1 MLSFFRKKSTNDPL
15 DGIVA
20 GVEHLSTL
28 SDTVRIDSSS
38 EATMDSLEL
47 ELAKQ
52 LGYGS
57 LVELKET
64 IYGKFGWHFVITK
77 RFE

>member
-1 MLSFFRKKSTNDPL
+1 MLSFFRKKSTSDPV
-15 DGIVA
+15 DGLVSDV
-20 GVEHLSTL
+20 GQLST
-28 SDTVRIDSSS
+28 SDTVRSASCE
-38 EATMDSLEL
+38 EAMDSL

-64 IYGKFGWHFVITK
+64 IYGNIYK
-77 RFE
+77 

>member
-1 MLSFFRKKSTNDPL
+1 MLSFFRKKSAGEPL

-20 GVEHLSTL
+20 AVGQLTVKDDSVRSVPLEVE
-28 SDTVRIDSSS
+28 
-38 EATMDSLEL
+38 EAMDSL

-64 IYGKFGWHFVITK
+64 IYGW
-77 RFE
+77 